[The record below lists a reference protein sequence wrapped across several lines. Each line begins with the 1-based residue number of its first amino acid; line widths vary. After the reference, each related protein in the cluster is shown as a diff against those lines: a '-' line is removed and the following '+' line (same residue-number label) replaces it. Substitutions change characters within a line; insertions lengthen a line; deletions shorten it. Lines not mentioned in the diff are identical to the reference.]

1 MGGGGGVKTH
11 QHYLSLWCDFFLV
24 SSSIHFPFFRSRCS
38 GNWIWIDEGLIMNF
52 SARDFYISIAS
63 NSLPWSLYLQ
73 LTLYLAIANH
83 LDLHLSDHHSVNWR
97 DEGEEEKEFEYM
109 QYTYQLFEDIETPT
123 FFVCHSQNATQTWK
137 FYVILNWRPK
147 CVNIYCDYCDQFSI
161 CLLCKI
167 EYESIKCSS
176 FSILNLLST
185 VIIIRAYL
193 YQLFLTHL
201 YHDLHLRLLFLYP
214 RWR

>member
-1 MGGGGGVKTH
+1 LGGGGGVKTH

-83 LDLHLSDHHSVNWR
+83 LDLHLSDLHSVKWR
-97 DEGEEEKEFEYM
+97 
-109 QYTYQLFEDIETPT
+109 
-123 FFVCHSQNATQTWK
+123 
-137 FYVILNWRPK
+137 WRRRWGRKGVRVYAVHVPIVWRYWDTHIFRLPFPK
-147 CVNIYCDYCDQFSI
+147 CNPNLKI
-161 CLLCKI
+161 LCYFK
-167 EYESIKCSS
+167 
-176 FSILNLLST
+176 
-185 VIIIRAYL
+185 
-193 YQLFLTHL
+193 LTSEMC
-201 YHDLHLRLLFLYP
+201 
-214 RWR
+214 